1 MYRCAEEAGQ
11 GRRLRCAEHQVPRRQ
26 AAAVGQVRGG
36 DPRPVA
42 RRAPLA
48 RHLRHRRGGRAR
60 VRQRGHSAPRRHRHD
75 QLLHVHQLGGRP
87 GGPDGGRVRVRRGV
101 LAGGVVP
108 DVRAPQGAVD
118 VVLGGGQ
125 GRLGGLPRRRRRCW
139 QQPQRS
145 GGVGRVRAVRGRT
158 GLLQQQLLGLRAA
171 VGVPLRRAVL
181 SRGGFVGRVRRR
193 RGRAVGR
200 AGAGERLL
208 PGFARPVP
216 AQPASRDF
224 LDGGDGACFPIFFR
238 VCREYF
244 VVYVWCVPVYL

>member
-1 MYRCAEEAGQ
+1 AGQ

-42 RRAPLA
+42 RRARLA

-60 VRQRGHSAPRRHRHD
+60 VRQRGRSAPRRHRHD

-87 GGPDGGRVRVRRGV
+87 GGPDGGRVRVRRRV

-108 DVRAPQGAVD
+108 DVRPPQGAVH

-125 GRLGGLPRRRRRCW
+125 GRLGGLSGRRRRR

-145 GGVGRVRAVRGRT
+145 GGAGRVRAVRGRA

-171 VGVPLRRAVL
+171 VRVPLRRAVVG
-181 SRGGFVGRVRRR
+181 RGGLVGRVRRR
-193 RGRAVGR
+193 RAVGR
-200 AGAGERLL
+200 AGAGERLLL

-224 LDGGDGACFPIFFR
+224 LVGSGGACFPIFFG
-238 VCREYF
+238 VCRGYF
-244 VVYVWCVPVYL
+244 VV